1 MFPCNIQIMIDLS
14 PEDLDL
20 GARDLRT
27 RMFCMINE
35 LSRRFDQD
43 YMDSLILV
51 DLDMANAIVGI
62 DFRPL
67 VKNQSEVV
75 KLYSVC
81 KVKYPVRHPVART
94 VTLGDM
100 TMDSWITMRF

>member
-1 MFPCNIQIMIDLS
+1 MTNDIYTVTRTSWIISYMFPCNIQIMIDLS

-27 RMFCMINE
+27 RMFCMI
-35 LSRRFDQD
+35 R
-43 YMDSLILV
+43 
-51 DLDMANAIVGI
+51 ANAIVGI

-81 KVKYPVRHPVART
+81 NVKYPVRHPVART
-94 VTLGDM
+94 GDVGRHDDGW
-100 TMDSWITMRF
+100 TVGLL